1 MQQNNYD
8 CLYVTGCSFT
18 HGDGLEESVRQNSNW
33 AGLIGARLNLPVV
46 NQSRGGGSNDMIYR
60 VAVTGIS
67 QLLAQ
72 SRKPLVIICW
82 TARHRREIF
91 DIQQNRYRSVMPP
104 FDNNM
109 LERFRCDRAQY
120 DQLYFEHYSTDDDDI
135 VKTMV
140 YQIGLQSFLDRNRVA
155 HMYTSVWGLVPPD
168 PRPYQYL
175 RRQIRETDFCLIDLY
190 DRSMNLPCL
199 HPNAAAHQLIADQ
212 LLLQL
217 SRQGLI
223 PG

>member
-1 MQQNNYD
+1 MNYD

-18 HGDGLEESVRQNSNW
+18 YGEGLDESVRESSNW
-33 AGLIGARLNLPVV
+33 AGLIGSALGLPVV

-72 SRKPLVIICW
+72 SRRPLVIICW
-82 TARHRREIF
+82 SARHRREIF
-91 DIQQNRYRSVMPP
+91 DIQQNRYRTVMPP
-104 FDNNM
+104 HTDDIPKR
-109 LERFRCDRAQY
+109 LRCARAQY
-120 DQLYFEHYSTDDDDI
+120 DQLYFDDHSSEDDDI
-135 VKTMV
+135 VKTMI
-140 YQIGLQSFLDRNRVA
+140 YKIGLQSFLDRNGVD
-155 HMYTSVWGLVPPD
+155 HMYTSVWGLVPDD

-175 RRQIRETDFCLIDLY
+175 RQQIRETDFCLVDLY

-199 HPNAAAHQLIADQ
+199 HPNAAAHQLIADR

-217 SRQGLI
+217 RRQGLI
-223 PG
+223 AG

>member
-1 MQQNNYD
+1 MNYD

-18 HGDGLEESVRQNSNW
+18 YGEGLDESVRESSCW
-33 AGLIGARLNLPVV
+33 AGLIGSALGLPVV

-72 SRKPLVIICW
+72 SRRPLVIVCW

-91 DIQQNRYRSVMPP
+91 DIQQNRYRSVLPP
-104 FDNNM
+104 FDSNM
-109 LERFRCDRAQY
+109 LERFRCARAQY
-120 DQLYFEHYSTDDDDI
+120 DQLYFDNHSSEDDDI
-135 VKTMV
+135 VKTMI
-140 YQIGLQSFLDRNRVA
+140 YKIGLQSFLDRNGVD
-155 HMYTSVWGLVPPD
+155 HMYTSVWGLVPDD

-175 RRQIRETDFCLIDLY
+175 RQQIRETDFCLVDLY

-199 HPNAAAHQLIADQ
+199 HPNAAAHQLIADR

-217 SRQGLI
+217 RRQGLI
-223 PG
+223 AG

>member
-1 MQQNNYD
+1 MNYD

-18 HGDGLEESVRQNSNW
+18 YGDGLEESVRQDSNW
-33 AGLIGARLNLPVV
+33 AGLIGARLGIPVI

-60 VAVTGIS
+60 AAVTGIS

-104 FDNNM
+104 FDNAM

-120 DQLYFEHYSTDDDDI
+120 DQLYFEYHSSEDDDI
-135 VKTMV
+135 VKTLI
-140 YQIGLQSFLDRNRVA
+140 YKIGLQSFLDCNSVA
-155 HMYTSVWGLVPPD
+155 HMYTSVWGLVPDD

-175 RRQIRETDFCLIDLY
+175 RQQIRETDFCLIDLY

-199 HPNAAAHQLIADQ
+199 HPNAAAHQLIADR
-212 LLLQL
+212 LLQEL
-217 SRQGLI
+217 VRKNQI